1 MPSTKLQGR
10 VHLIHGA
17 KWSHFCS
24 ANGDYSFF
32 IRPAISIVTAQ
43 YLNNTLIIANTE
55 VGVIYFLDD
64 SQ

>member
-17 KWSHFCS
+17 KWGHFCS

-32 IRPAISIVTAQ
+32 IRPTISIVTAQ
-43 YLNNTLIIANTE
+43 YLSNTLIIANTE
-55 VGVIYFLDD
+55 VGVINFLGD